1 MARFVDEHGFELVS
15 HDAAM
20 GRTVWMAV
28 VNGVTTYRT
37 DYTVEKIINANKEDA
52 AECAGAGWKD
62 DYHRIASI
70 PVGVYY
76 DKLLEAGRQDDDK
89 YLSKWLND
97 SDHSKF
103 RVKEGSV

>member
-1 MARFVDEHGFELVS
+1 MGRFVDDHGFELL
-15 HDAAM
+15 DYDPAM
-20 GRTVWMAV
+20 GRSTWVSV
-28 VNGVTTYRT
+28 VNGITTYRT
-37 DYTVEKIINANKEDA
+37 DYEVSKIIDANKEDA
-52 AECAGAGWKD
+52 AECAGAGWKG

-76 DKLLEAGRQDDDK
+76 DKLLEAGRQDDNK